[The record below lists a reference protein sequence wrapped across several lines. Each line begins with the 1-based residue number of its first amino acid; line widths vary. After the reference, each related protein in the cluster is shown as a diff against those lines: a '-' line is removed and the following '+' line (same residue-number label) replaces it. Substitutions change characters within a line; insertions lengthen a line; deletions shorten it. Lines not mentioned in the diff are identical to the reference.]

1 VCATTC
7 VYESVSCFFEVCE
20 ICVCMC
26 VAEVPALWFKK
37 GRCGQMKFASN
48 EAQIAC
54 PSILTVR
61 CEYRIHGPHLL
72 LEIAGTLALFLTFQ
86 LHPFR
91 FSNNLISLL
100 FIFIIP
106 LLLFSNFIIH
116 SIFLFSYVSSYFK
129 SHDIFSVYSTFVLLN
144 HVNIK
149 YTYK

>member
-1 VCATTC
+1 MGGCSYRANERARENVAVPAERRNVCATTC

-37 GRCGQMKFASN
+37 GRYGQMKFASN
-48 EAQIAC
+48 EAQIAR
-54 PSILTVR
+54 PRILTVH

-91 FSNNLISLL
+91 FSNNLTSSLL

-106 LLLFSNFIIH
+106 L
-116 SIFLFSYVSSYFK
+116 FLFPLFILFFFFPLYHF
-129 SHDIFSVYSTFVLLN
+129 
-144 HVNIK
+144 
-149 YTYK
+149 